1 MANINKSQNM
11 RPCLSDVV
19 DYINAEHLD
28 SVTKDDLD
36 TAIKTVEDTLEQS
49 ISDNMADLY
58 EGLTKQPDFENM
70 FTDVISGVTI
80 EVLNG
85 VRIGG
90 LVSFSVN
97 VLTNSSTSVLQGTII
112 AKPASWFEGR
122 SLATSYKNSVAE
134 LTARGLRINTPL
146 TTNTILHFQFVGN
159 IKEGN

>member
-11 RPCLSDVV
+11 RPCLNDVVDWLNEGHSDVV
-19 DYINAEHLD
+19 
-28 SVTKDDLD
+28 
-36 TAIKTVEDTLEQS
+36 TAQELSDAITVSEDKLEQS
-49 ISDNMADLY
+49 ISDNMADMY

-85 VRIGG
+85 VRIDG
-90 LVSFSVN
+90 LVSFGVN
-97 VLTNSSTSVLQGTII
+97 ILTNSSTSVLQGTII
-112 AKPASWFEGR
+112 AKPASWFEGK
-122 SLATSYKNSVAE
+122 SLAVSYRNSVAE
-134 LTARGLRINTPL
+134 LSPDGLRINTAL